1 MSDPW
6 LNSRCQRDSSFATPE
21 KAAYRCMTGM
31 SRTAFCLWLVAILLA
46 AVVVMGLAA
55 RFDT

>member
-1 MSDPW
+1 
-6 LNSRCQRDSSFATPE
+6 
-21 KAAYRCMTGM
+21 M
-31 SRTAFCLWLVAILLA
+31 SRTAFCLWLVAMVLA